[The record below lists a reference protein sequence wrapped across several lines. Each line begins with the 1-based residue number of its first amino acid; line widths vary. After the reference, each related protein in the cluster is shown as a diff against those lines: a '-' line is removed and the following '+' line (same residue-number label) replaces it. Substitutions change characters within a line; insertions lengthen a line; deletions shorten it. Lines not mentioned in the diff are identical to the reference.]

1 MYNIIEQESNDKPEE
16 KICNSDK
23 VASSIS
29 TKGRIDKKDDPM
41 VKEGPCCFPF
51 KDIGQGS
58 KIIEF
63 NDWKEKIIDGKRE
76 PICAT
81 SVYTEEENSAKKDHL
96 KTYGFAPEGTVISRK
111 KN

>member
-1 MYNIIEQESNDKPEE
+1 MSELP
-16 KICNSDK
+16 
-23 VASSIS
+23 ASSIS

-58 KIIEF
+58 KITEF

-96 KTYGFAPEGTVISRK
+96 KTYLGFMKSIPAFLSKVTLDLKEMQTMG
-111 KN
+111 